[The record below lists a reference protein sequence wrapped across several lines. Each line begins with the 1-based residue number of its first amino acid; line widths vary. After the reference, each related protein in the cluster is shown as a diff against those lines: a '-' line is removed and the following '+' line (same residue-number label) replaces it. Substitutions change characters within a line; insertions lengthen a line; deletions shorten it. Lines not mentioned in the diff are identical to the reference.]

1 MNAMIRTILFMCLS
15 LSVYS
20 CTSGTANKQIY
31 DNPAQCRLDSIIT
44 YYHKASANEFN
55 ELVLDEMFVQYHNEL
70 KSLFDT
76 SPVKGW
82 QAQLQSLKSSDITVN
97 GIMYKRITFDLIN
110 GLECKPKITFN
121 AVYYAKVDSLQ
132 SDSVY
137 QNLKTIGNLE
147 KAKFSGIVRKDEKG
161 SVLTTYKSLG
171 TSYLMTYPTFEITIT
186 DISQQ

>member
-1 MNAMIRTILFMCLS
+1 M
-15 LSVYS
+15 
-20 CTSGTANKQIY
+20 
-31 DNPAQCRLDSIIT
+31 
-44 YYHKASANEFN
+44 
-55 ELVLDEMFVQYHNEL
+55 
-70 KSLFDT
+70 FDT

-137 QNLKTIGNLE
+137 QKLKTIGNLE